1 MENSRYPNQ
10 ENKPHLA
17 NRLDVTMEFR
27 NFFLEELRDIY
38 GAEKALV
45 DALPELQDQTFAT
58 RLTEAIR
65 LHLNQTKIHVQ
76 RLEQV
81 FHLLGEDP
89 ELKTC

>member
-1 MENSRYPNQ
+1 MENSRYPNL
-10 ENKPHLA
+10 ENKAHLA
-17 NRLDVTMEFR
+17 DRRDVTMEFR
-27 NFFLEELRDIY
+27 NFFLDELRDIY

-58 RLTEAIR
+58 RLTEAIL

-81 FHLLGEDP
+81 FHLQGEDP